1 MVEVIRKYMDVSRLM
16 TIMQLP
22 KLLRNRKLEV
32 IIMPAEDA
40 AETVEELSEVEGIV
54 KSLIGSIP
62 DEQMGLSDY
71 RAERLKKYEDID

>member
-1 MVEVIRKYMDVSRLM
+1 MVEVIRKYMDASRLM

-22 KLLRNRKLEV
+22 KSLRNRKLEV

-40 AETVEELSEVEGIV
+40 VETVEELSEVEGIV